1 MPNPFNYSET
11 VALGVG
17 RGAAAAAAAADA
29 RTRQQ
34 DRSASAA
41 PNRVRDAPAR
51 AQQAGRDGLQSQ
63 RPSPAARPRAAQPPA
78 PPLAPRGTRLL
89 GCTRMR
95 MQLHAGATEPQT
107 GARA

>member
-17 RGAAAAAAAADA
+17 RVLLLLLLLLLRD
-29 RTRQQ
+29 TRQQ

-63 RPSPAARPRAAQPPA
+63 RPSPAARPRAPQPPA